1 MMECV
6 GHTWHLVSPRTSGA
20 MLLVCPWLIKWV
32 VCWPLPKYCIAAA
45 GVVDCKAGTGSV
57 ELKRYPKSHAFAQ
70 LSGSDNI
77 ISFTTQ
83 RYSQQPLIVR

>member
-1 MMECV
+1 MALAHHGSE
-6 GHTWHLVSPRTSGA
+6 
-20 MLLVCPWLIKWV
+20 LLQGGKPSASRSLTKTR
-32 VCWPLPKYCIAAA
+32 PA

-83 RYSQQPLIVR
+83 RYSSQPLIVRYCSAAS